1 MNNKELEVLMYK
13 AADRAVTVALNRL
26 KSEGRITYYF
36 SDSFTK
42 TEDLLYLYPNLP
54 DDNETKKRI
63 DEALETIKNDNYFG
77 LIHYRYFENKTFE
90 QIAEIYDCQSKNV
103 SKQRSKL
110 IRKLA
115 SKLFPEDV
123 LKEIIRK

>member
-1 MNNKELEVLMYK
+1 MNNKELEALMNK
-13 AADRAVTVALNRL
+13 VADKAVTVALNRL
-26 KSEGRITYYF
+26 KAEGRITYYF

-42 TEDLLYLYPNLP
+42 TEDLLYLYPKLP
-54 DDNETKKRI
+54 KDNETRLKI
-63 DEALETIKNDNYFG
+63 DKALETIKDDFYFG
-77 LIHYRYFENKTFE
+77 LIHYRYFQEMTFE

-115 SKLFPEDV
+115 AELFPEDV
-123 LKEIIRK
+123 LNELIQK